1 MTKLYRA
8 IHKVNAWHIRII
20 TLSLLVLCIG
30 SGSQFLVN
38 AFAAGAEPE
47 VQNVQT
53 TTVILTTPTASLFP
67 STIHVRIR
75 RAGVDTF
82 GGYVVTGKK

>member
-1 MTKLYRA
+1 MTKLHIA
-8 IHKVNAWHIRII
+8 IHKINAWHIRII

-53 TTVILTTPTASLFP
+53 TTVILNTPTASYFP
-67 STIHVRIR
+67 DIKHVHIR

-82 GGYVVTGKK
+82 GGYTVTGKR